1 MKTLREQIEVM
12 EAFER
17 GEKIQSNYKLKN
29 LEYWEDTDNPVWD
42 WHFYDYRVKTGAKI
56 TQREFNLIK
65 EKLKGWKNKRDLIYE
80 NQREGF
86 LSNAFGEVKEYFR
99 AKNDL
104 EKVNALCN
112 IVVLCFNNF
121 DIDYQRLLENEGYDT
136 SKITINIVDVIYDLS
151 SIVAESHMND
161 IINYTFIHRLF
172 FNCFNSVNSLGFNF
186 YKCMLETIK
195 DVESHSWYYDE
206 SFNKFVKKIGAYS
219 AREAFD
225 LAINDFK
232 LTNIPNKYF
241 LYKEGSDFWCVRI
254 EDNNGDYEDYY
265 IRKWYKADY
274 ESCRL

>member
-12 EAFER
+12 EAFEN
-17 GEKIQSNYKLKN
+17 GKQVQAK
-29 LEYWEDTDNPVWD
+29 DTNSD
-42 WHFYDYRVKTGAKI
+42 WHDAKDPQWNWNAFDYRVKPGAKI
-56 TQREFNLIK
+56 TQREFNLIR
-65 EKLKGWKNKRDLIYE
+65 ERLTGWKNKRELIYE

-86 LSNAFGEVKEYFR
+86 LSNAFGEVREYFR

-104 EKVNALCN
+104 KKVNALCK
-112 IVVLCFNNF
+112 IVVYCFHDF
-121 DIDYQRLLENEGYDT
+121 YIDYQKALEIDGFDT
-136 SKITINIVDVIYDLS
+136 SKITIADIVCDLS
-151 SIVAESHMND
+151 SIVVEFHRND
-161 IINYTFIHRLF
+161 ISDYTFIYRLF
-172 FNCFNSVNSLGFNF
+172 FDCFNLVNNLGFNF

-195 DVESHSWYYDE
+195 EIESHVWYYDE
-206 SFNKFVKKIGAYS
+206 SFNKFVEKIGAYS
-219 AREAFD
+219 EIEAFD

-241 LYKEGSDFWCVRI
+241 LDKEGSDFWCVKI

>member
-17 GEKIQSNYKLKN
+17 GEKIQANYKLKD
-29 LEYWEDTDNPVWD
+29 LEYWEDTKNPEWD
-42 WHFYDYRVKTGAKI
+42 WHCYDYRVKNEVKI
-56 TQREFNLIK
+56 TQKEFNLIK
-65 EKLKGWKNKRDLIYE
+65 ERLKDWKNKRDLSYE

-86 LSNAFGEVKEYFR
+86 LSNAFGEVREYFR
-99 AKNDL
+99 AKNNL
-104 EKVNALCN
+104 KKVNALCN
-112 IVVLCFNNF
+112 IVVYCFHDF
-121 DIDYQRLLENEGYDT
+121 DIDCQRLLEIEDVDL
-136 SKITINIVDVIYDLS
+136 SKITIVDVVYDLS
-151 SIVAESHMND
+151 TIVAEFHMND
-161 IINYTFIHRLF
+161 IPNYTFIHRLF
-172 FNCFNSVNSLGFNF
+172 FNCFNLVNNLGFNF

-195 DVESHSWYYDE
+195 DIESHVWYYDE
-206 SFNKFVKKIGAYS
+206 SFNKFVEKIGAYS
-219 AREAFD
+219 EIEAFD

-241 LYKEGSDFWCVRI
+241 LYKEAKDYWCVRI